1 MLLSKRGKKT
11 EERVF
16 IHSYYLGRGGKMIHL
31 TGDLWSKEFARSPMW
46 DVSIEHERGD
56 VGPGF
61 HGAKAKPTHTSV
73 LLVHIFLSWTIN

>member
-31 TGDLWSKEFARSPMW
+31 TGDLWSLKNLQEALCGMSQ
-46 DVSIEHERGD
+46 
-56 VGPGF
+56 
-61 HGAKAKPTHTSV
+61 
-73 LLVHIFLSWTIN
+73 